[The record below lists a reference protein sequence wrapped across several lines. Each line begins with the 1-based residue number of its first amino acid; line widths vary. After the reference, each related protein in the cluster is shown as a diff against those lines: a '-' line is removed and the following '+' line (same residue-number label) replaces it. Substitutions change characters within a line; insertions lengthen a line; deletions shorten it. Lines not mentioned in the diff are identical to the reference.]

1 MDEGTSEMNS
11 NTKDRIKTISVI
23 GIVVL
28 LLISMLTLLSP
39 SSADAAIYVG
49 DSTIEGYEPQ
59 DIVNTDLNVNT
70 DNPGEVAHGLEN
82 TVVKFIRVLMPFLM
96 IACVCLIVFNAIR
109 NLYYFRKKEKQVPMG
124 ELIKNM
130 FVQFFFILFAFIIVE
145 LIVFVVTGGQ
155 TLLFATLLS

>member
-1 MDEGTSEMNS
+1 MKND
-11 NTKDRIKTISVI
+11 TKQRLATIGAI
-23 GIVVL
+23 GAIFVL
-28 LLISMLTLLSP
+28 LLALCTFVMP
-39 SSADAAIYVG
+39 MSADAAIYVG
-49 DSTIEGYEPQ
+49 DSAIEGYEPQ
-59 DIVNTDLNVNT
+59 DIVNTDMNINT
-70 DNPGEVAHGLEN
+70 ENPNEVASSLEN

-96 IACVCLIVFNAIR
+96 IACVCLIVFNAVR
-109 NLYYFRKKEKQVPMG
+109 NLYYFRHKEKQVPMG